1 MKTYEDVFVAN
12 VLREMD
18 GIIIQPDEYTG
29 GSFGGVPY
37 VFYDSEMDVADLFSK
52 KIRRTK
58 AEKDE
63 DSDLTSEEFEFRFLR
78 NLGLA
83 NDERNKKY
91 YTHIK
96 FRMNKSEENFNF
108 YLKRFRES
116 ASESERLIVVRSVVC
131 DIKDIMRRGCS
142 CPGDYLFLR
151 RFGLYA

>member
-1 MKTYEDVFVAN
+1 MKTYEDVLVRN

-29 GSFGGVPY
+29 GSFDGVPY
-37 VFYDSEMDVADLFSK
+37 VFYESEMDVADLFSK

-63 DSDLTSEEFEFRFLR
+63 DEELSTEEFEFRFLR

-83 NDERNKKY
+83 NDERNKRY
-91 YTHIK
+91 YKTIK
-96 FRMNKSEENFNF
+96 FRMNKADGLFNV

-116 ASESERLIVVRSVVC
+116 ETESERLIVVRSIIC
-131 DIKDIMRRGCS
+131 DIQDIMRRGCS